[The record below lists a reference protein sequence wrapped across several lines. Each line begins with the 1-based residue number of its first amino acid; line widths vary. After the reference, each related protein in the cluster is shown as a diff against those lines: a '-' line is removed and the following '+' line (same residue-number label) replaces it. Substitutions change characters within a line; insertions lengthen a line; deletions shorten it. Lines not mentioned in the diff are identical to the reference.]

1 MKNPNCRWT
10 ANDCK
15 HLIPTWVRTETH
27 SAAGSP
33 TLPAVPTPSPGAT
46 TDPGSIVE
54 GTFKDFFSPFFFFA
68 FTIHKQLIRLVPFIK
83 FVYLCDTVRLRN
95 SVLAS
100 PTPGMS
106 LPQRATLHCSLTS
119 SSPSDTLVTP
129 PLSRGVNIAAWT
141 LAFHAL
147 PLPRFRPQ
155 HFLT

>member
-15 HLIPTWVRTETH
+15 HLIPTWVRKETH
-27 SAAGSP
+27 SPAGSP

-46 TDPGSIVE
+46 TDPGSIVG
-54 GTFKDFFSPFFFFA
+54 GTFKDFFFHLFFFFFS
-68 FTIHKQLIRLVPFIK
+68 FTKHKQLNRMVLFIK
-83 FVYLCDTVRLRN
+83 FIYLCDTVHLRN
-95 SVLAS
+95 FVPVS

-129 PLSRGVNIAAWT
+129 PLSRGVNIAA
-141 LAFHAL
+141 
-147 PLPRFRPQ
+147 
-155 HFLT
+155 